1 MGDPMRSKIKSGS
14 RPSSDQVLEL
24 WRQYKETGD
33 QRAKDR
39 LILTLAPM
47 VKYIVHKKI
56 REVPARCEMD
66 DFLSCGIEAL
76 IRSIDRFDPEKS
88 ATLEQYAWTRI
99 HGAVLDELRR
109 NDWAPRPLRRWE
121 RDIYQARD
129 RFTRLYGR
137 APTNEELSDAVGIT
151 TDKLQSVLSDVSKA
165 DVGSLN
171 ALVQSDDGTSI
182 ERIDTL
188 ASSDR
193 ETDPEFAAMRDI
205 AVDRFRSAFSRLP
218 AREQKVAVL
227 LHVYGL
233 TLREIGE
240 VVGVS
245 ESRVCQI
252 NSGIKRSLREQLGS
266 DHSLFNE
273 IAA

>member
-1 MGDPMRSKIKSGS
+1 MGDQMRNSNRDT
-14 RPSSDQVLEL
+14 RPSSDAVLEL
-24 WRQYKETGD
+24 WKQYKATGD
-33 QRAKDR
+33 QRLRDR
-39 LILTLAPM
+39 VVLTLAPM
-47 VKYIVHKKI
+47 VKYIVNKKI

-129 RFTRLYGR
+129 KFTRLYGR
-137 APTNEELSDAVGIT
+137 TPTTQELSDAVGAT
-151 TDKLQSVLSDVSKA
+151 PEKLRSILADVSKA

-171 ALVQSDDGTSI
+171 SVVSSDEGAAI

-193 ETDPEFAAMRDI
+193 DIDPEFATMRTVAI
-205 AVDRFRSAFSRLP
+205 DRFRSAFSRLP
-218 AREQKVAVL
+218 EREQKVAVL

-240 VVGVS
+240 VLGVS

-252 NSGIKRSLREQLGS
+252 NGAIKRQLREQLGAE
-266 DHSLFNE
+266 HQLFAE

>member
-1 MGDPMRSKIKSGS
+1 MRSTTRNV
-14 RPSSDQVLEL
+14 RPSSDAVLQL
-24 WRQYKETGD
+24 WRQYKATGD

-39 LILTLAPM
+39 LVLTLVPM
-47 VKYIVHKKI
+47 VKYIVNKKI
-56 REVPARCEMD
+56 REVPARCETD

-76 IRSIDRFDPEKS
+76 IWSIDRFDPAKS

-137 APTNEELSDAVGIT
+137 APTQEELADAVGVT
-151 TDKLQSVLSDVSKA
+151 PDKLRSILADVSKA

-171 ALVQSDDGTSI
+171 SLVQSDDGASI

-193 ETDPEFAAMRDI
+193 DNDPEFATIRSV
-205 AVDRFRSAFSRLP
+205 AVDRFRSSFLRLP
-218 AREQKVAVL
+218 EREQKVAVL

-240 VVGVS
+240 VLGVS

-252 NSGIKRSLREQLGS
+252 NGSIKRRLRDQLGS
-266 DHSLFNE
+266 EEPLFVE
-273 IAA
+273 LAA

>member
-1 MGDPMRSKIKSGS
+1 MRNTTTRNA
-14 RPSSDQVLEL
+14 RPSSDAVLQL
-24 WRQYKETGD
+24 WRQYKKTGD

-39 LILTLAPM
+39 LVLTLAPM
-47 VKYIVHKKI
+47 VKYIVNKKI

-137 APTNEELSDAVGIT
+137 PPTSEELADAVGVT
-151 TDKLQSVLSDVSKA
+151 TDKLQSILADVSKA

-171 ALVQSDDGTSI
+171 SLVQSDDGTSI

-193 ETDPEFAAMRDI
+193 DIDPEFATVRGA
-205 AVDRFRSAFSRLP
+205 AVDRFRAAFKRLP
-218 AREQKVAVL
+218 EREQKVAVL

-240 VVGVS
+240 VLGVS

-252 NSGIKRSLREQLGS
+252 NGSIKRQLRDQLGS
-266 DHSLFNE
+266 EEQLFAE
-273 IAA
+273 VAA